1 MLVSVFVE
9 HTEPSFIFALALAAG
24 VGAQVLAR
32 HLRVPSIVLLIAT
45 GVLLG
50 PDVLGWVVPSELG
63 NGLFQIVRL
72 AVAIILFEG
81 GLNLELKRLRK
92 ENKPLR
98 NLVNIKI
105 LLILFRYS
113 SVG

>member
-24 VGAQVLAR
+24 VSAQVLAR

-92 ENKPLR
+92 ENKP
-98 NLVNIKI
+98 II
-105 LLILFRYS
+105 SIHP
-113 SVG
+113 